1 MSRNQEQRLKVKDEE
16 ITFLKQALDESKSMA
31 DQHKQTQVDNMK
43 KFNGEIAIYQ
53 QKIEE
58 NELKI
63 KELRRNIEDSEFQ
76 LEQAR
81 RHIVVGSSAR
91 TPIE

>member
-16 ITFLKQALDESKSMA
+16 ITFLKDALEESKKLS

-58 NELKI
+58 YEMKI
-63 KELRRNIEDSEFQ
+63 KELRRNIADTEFQ
-76 LEQAR
+76 LE
-81 RHIVVGSSAR
+81 
-91 TPIE
+91 